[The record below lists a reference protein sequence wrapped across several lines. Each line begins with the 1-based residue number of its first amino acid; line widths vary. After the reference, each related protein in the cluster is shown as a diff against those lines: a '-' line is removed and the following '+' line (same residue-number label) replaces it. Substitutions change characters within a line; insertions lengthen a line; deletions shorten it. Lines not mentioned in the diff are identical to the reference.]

1 MPSATHSPLQACID
15 LGSNSFHL
23 LIAQWAPERI
33 EVVERCSERVQLGEG
48 VRASGAISPAAF
60 ERGLDCLKRFDEI
73 LSRYPIERYWAL
85 GTNTFRV
92 AGNAQEFIKAADSLG
107 IHISP
112 ITGTQEAV
120 LIYAGVL
127 SGLPK
132 NHARRLVI
140 DIGGGSTEV
149 IVGHGSGQLLTESLA
164 IGSVAWRDTYFG
176 RAYSTEQSLA
186 AAMDTALADA
196 RKLFSKVAPAVKL
209 AGWNEAFAASGTIK
223 MLASICE
230 AHGFAAGQVSQ
241 DALLTL
247 REAFADHALS
257 GAELAGLKERRKDLL
272 LAGWSVL
279 LGVMQAYSIETIT
292 FSATALR
299 EGMLEF
305 MMRNQQA
312 LRIMDNEAMPRFKT
326 RD

>member
-1 MPSATHSPLQACID
+1 LPSATHSPLQACID

-48 VRASGAISPAAF
+48 VRASGAISPASF

-186 AAMDTALADA
+186 TAMDTALADA
-196 RKLFSKVAPAVKL
+196 RKLFSKVALAVKL
-209 AGWNEAFAASGTIK
+209 AGWDEAFAASGTIK

-241 DALLTL
+241 EALLTL
-247 REAFADHALS
+247 REAIADNALS

>member
-1 MPSATHSPLQACID
+1 LPSATHSPLQACID

-48 VRASGAISPAAF
+48 VRASGAISPASF

-186 AAMDTALADA
+186 TAMDTALADA

-209 AGWNEAFAASGTIK
+209 AGWDEAFAASGTIK

-241 DALLTL
+241 EALLTL
-247 REAFADHALS
+247 REAIADNALS

>member
-1 MPSATHSPLQACID
+1 MPSAIHSPLQACID

-33 EVVERCSERVQLGEG
+33 EVIERCSERVQLGEG

-73 LSRYPIERYWAL
+73 LSRYTIERYWAL

-92 AGNAQEFIKAADSLG
+92 AGNAQEFINAADSLG

-176 RAYSTEQSLA
+176 QAYSTEQSLA

-196 RKLFSKVAPAVKL
+196 RTLFSKVAPAVKL
-209 AGWNEAFAASGTIK
+209 AGWDEAFAASGTIK

-230 AHGFAAGQVSQ
+230 AHGFTAGQVSQ
-241 DALLTL
+241 EALLTL

>member
-1 MPSATHSPLQACID
+1 
-15 LGSNSFHL
+15 
-23 LIAQWAPERI
+23 
-33 EVVERCSERVQLGEG
+33 
-48 VRASGAISPAAF
+48 
-60 ERGLDCLKRFDEI
+60 LDCLKRFDEI

-164 IGSVAWRDTYFG
+164 IGSVAWRDSYFG

-186 AAMDTALADA
+186 TAMDTALADA

-209 AGWNEAFAASGTIK
+209 AGWDEAFAASGTIK

-241 DALLTL
+241 EALLTL

-326 RD
+326 RN

>member
-1 MPSATHSPLQACID
+1 MPSAIHSPLQACID

-60 ERGLDCLKRFDEI
+60 ERGLECLKRFDEI

-92 AGNAQEFIKAADSLG
+92 AGNAQEFINAADSLG

-176 RAYSTEQSLA
+176 QAYSTEQSLA

-196 RKLFSKVAPAVKL
+196 RTLFSKVAPAVKL
-209 AGWNEAFAASGTIK
+209 AGWDEAFAASGTIK

-241 DALLTL
+241 EALLTL